1 MAKRTTI
8 RDFFGFGSEKR
19 SKTDQKSKEDET
31 ASPINTLSDNN
42 QPGCSSSNKQI
53 VFQELEAQQKDK
65 CVEWYKGN
73 KLDSSWL
80 LKTYDF
86 LAKVKLGNKRSGVKC
101 EICSKHIQEALKFS
115 KNGTLP
121 IADGVRCDG
130 KKELERIVDHFSS
143 EAHKAAVN
151 LNEME
156 AKWMAQSDMHPWVK
170 TLKSYTAEKVKL
182 LIELALDVYNDSRT
196 MTLSAHSWPSR
207 SLTKIHADTQ
217 ISSYKDNG
225 LESEFSPLN
234 PSPAL
239 LQYRNPVMYREMLD
253 VVGEVIMENVVTQ
266 LINSECFA
274 IQVDGSVDKY
284 GVDNKFITARFI
296 SEDNEMKSV
305 FLGES
310 KSSLRGAE
318 GLMESVKIVLENLDL
333 GGTAKEKLTGL
344 TTDGESAN
352 TGKFSGLWVRMQ
364 EYLGRDLLCIWC
376 VAHRSDLAM
385 SDLESAVIE
394 VQHWKIN
401 LKAVG
406 TFYRA
411 SALRFEELE
420 KLAESTKKTVYRLP
434 AHFDVRF
441 VEHLNNLAKAVWNN
455 LPLMQQHWSNVL
467 ENTQSTKVEKAT
479 VRGFSRL
486 WETGGEQQRLTS
498 LMLDILKRMEKL
510 QKDCQRS
517 FVTIPDI
524 EVSKTIFVES
534 LSLMEEDFYP
544 GGYEEKF
551 EKEGPR
557 ELHTNESDVE
567 DLPRRRQVNQFVSTK
582 RDWSA
587 VRREV
592 VMSCKEFI
600 LQRLPDDQKAIYSR
614 IKGLLNS
621 KNPTELV
628 NAVRVDVEG
637 LFGKEKLSDFTD
649 DVVELF
655 ATEKLPASSSLT
667 SSTGKLYHFLKVSQ
681 PHSIFRKLVQS
692 YISLTPHS
700 AGPERAV
707 SVHTTLK
714 SNKQSSLSREALNSR
729 MCIALNG
736 IGTAFF
742 DPRPSVAKFLEKKER
757 RRKLPDSDLYQ
768 DQEFVKKFFAKDSN
782 L

>member
-266 LINSECFA
+266 LI
-274 IQVDGSVDKY
+274 Q
-284 GVDNKFITARFI
+284 
-296 SEDNEMKSV
+296 
-305 FLGES
+305 
-310 KSSLRGAE
+310 
-318 GLMESVKIVLENLDL
+318 
-333 GGTAKEKLTGL
+333 
-344 TTDGESAN
+344 
-352 TGKFSGLWVRMQ
+352 
-364 EYLGRDLLCIWC
+364 
-376 VAHRSDLAM
+376 
-385 SDLESAVIE
+385 
-394 VQHWKIN
+394 
-401 LKAVG
+401 
-406 TFYRA
+406 
-411 SALRFEELE
+411 
-420 KLAESTKKTVYRLP
+420 
-434 AHFDVRF
+434 
-441 VEHLNNLAKAVWNN
+441 
-455 LPLMQQHWSNVL
+455 NVL
-467 ENTQSTKVEKAT
+467 P
-479 VRGFSRL
+479 FRL
-486 WETGGEQQRLTS
+486 MAPLT
-498 LMLDILKRMEKL
+498 
-510 QKDCQRS
+510 
-517 FVTIPDI
+517 
-524 EVSKTIFVES
+524 
-534 LSLMEEDFYP
+534 
-544 GGYEEKF
+544 
-551 EKEGPR
+551 
-557 ELHTNESDVE
+557 N
-567 DLPRRRQVNQFVSTK
+567 
-582 RDWSA
+582 
-587 VRREV
+587 
-592 VMSCKEFI
+592 
-600 LQRLPDDQKAIYSR
+600 
-614 IKGLLNS
+614 
-621 KNPTELV
+621 TELI
-628 NAVRVDVEG
+628 
-637 LFGKEKLSDFTD
+637 T
-649 DVVELF
+649 
-655 ATEKLPASSSLT
+655 SSSLLGSFQKIT
-667 SSTGKLYHFLKVSQ
+667 
-681 PHSIFRKLVQS
+681 R
-692 YISLTPHS
+692 
-700 AGPERAV
+700 
-707 SVHTTLK
+707 
-714 SNKQSSLSREALNSR
+714 
-729 MCIALNG
+729 
-736 IGTAFF
+736 
-742 DPRPSVAKFLEKKER
+742 
-757 RRKLPDSDLYQ
+757 
-768 DQEFVKKFFAKDSN
+768 
-782 L
+782 